1 MSNKQH
7 ISGILTQYIGKRDET
22 LADLD
27 VYLRTPVGVGEH
39 PNIGQEIRTKIEE
52 LDKLDSLIE
61 TMKQYFGNDNITK
74 EDSNQEVQ

>member
-61 TMKQYFGNDNITK
+61 TMKQYFGNDSITK

>member
-7 ISGILTQYIGKRDET
+7 ISGILTQYVGRRDET

-39 PNIGQEIRTKIEE
+39 SDIGQEIRTKIEE
-52 LDKLDSLIE
+52 IDKLDSLIG
-61 TMKQYFGNDNITK
+61 TVQKYFGNDNTA
-74 EDSNQEVQ
+74 QESTDEEG